1 MVAPLLLGGLLT
13 GASMFGRQQREKS
26 DRADLAQS
34 LNQYAQLLAPNTFS
48 DQPQNQL
55 SLLKERPITNL
66 LQAAQTDPLAF
77 KQVRD
82 LAGLKTQEKLG
93 LTEPGQDKYL
103 KGSFFID
110 DASGISAESYTINGQ
125 RRFRIGAEDLSNEE
139 AYRRYP
145 GLRPETK
152 GGFGRGFMNANT
164 ILDLSELVNKE
175 EKGLRS
181 LESYMQTVSKTN
193 FGVKRFVD
201 SLSEK
206 IKTLSGTPIDGKNYT
221 PEEIYRAMA
230 EGQLQGLMGANR
242 IDTVGGGVMTEKDA
256 WRVIINLGGELDSL
270 QNPIAVREALRRMY
284 KQRASS
290 YNNYAKKFNY
300 QMRIQPN
307 YMTQG
312 GYEFKNEID
321 EEDINRIF
329 GEEYQGVEYL
339 TDEFED

>member
-13 GASMFGRQQREKS
+13 GASMFGRQQRANKERK
-26 DRADLAQS
+26 ALGQS

-48 DQPQNQL
+48 DEAQDEQ
-55 SLLKERPITNL
+55 SLIKERPVTNL

-82 LAGLKTQEKLG
+82 LAGLKTQENLG
-93 LTEPGQDKYL
+93 ITEPGQDKYL

-110 DASGISAESYTINGQ
+110 DASGISAESYTINGK
-125 RRFRIGAEDLSNEE
+125 RRFRIGSEDLSNEE
-139 AYRRYP
+139 AYRKYP
-145 GLRPETK
+145 NLRPEVK
-152 GGFGRGFMNANT
+152 SGFGRGFMNANA

-193 FGVKRFVD
+193 SGVKRFID
-201 SLSEK
+201 KITEK
-206 IKTLSGTPIDGKNYT
+206 IKTLSGTSIDGKNYT
-221 PEEIYRAMA
+221 PEEIYRALA
-230 EGQLQGLMGANR
+230 EGQLQGLMGSNR

-256 WRVIINLGGELDSL
+256 WRVIVNLGGELDSL

-290 YNNYAKKFNY
+290 YNNYAKQFNY

-321 EEDINRIF
+321 EEDINKIF
-329 GEEYQGVEYL
+329 GKEYTPPINV
-339 TDEFED
+339 DEDLE

>member
-1 MVAPLLLGGLLT
+1 M
-13 GASMFGRQQREKS
+13 
-26 DRADLAQS
+26 
-34 LNQYAQLLAPNTFS
+34 
-48 DQPQNQL
+48 L
-55 SLLKERPITNL
+55 S
-66 LQAAQTDPLAF
+66 
-77 KQVRD
+77 
-82 LAGLKTQEKLG
+82 
-93 LTEPGQDKYL
+93 
-103 KGSFFID
+103 
-110 DASGISAESYTINGQ
+110 ISSY
-125 RRFRIGAEDLSNEE
+125 
-139 AYRRYP
+139 
-145 GLRPETK
+145 
-152 GGFGRGFMNANT
+152 
-164 ILDLSELVNKE
+164 
-175 EKGLRS
+175 
-181 LESYMQTVSKTN
+181 
-193 FGVKRFVD
+193 FVD

-329 GEEYQGVEYL
+329 GEEYQGIEDL
-339 TDEFED
+339 TDEFDE